1 MRVTALRADTAS
13 GGAAAHRSS
22 TEIVDVMTIS
32 CDLPRSG
39 LTDAYYVARTW
50 IGLPISGLFR
60 IHARGDQHLV
70 HPAVG
75 VVFPAGIEYR
85 MTHPVEGG
93 DTDVALSFRGDV
105 IEEALPDR
113 SERVQVTRLDVRV
126 RHAVGVL
133 MAAMRQGDTGRVE
146 DLALAILR
154 EIAANI
160 APSDPRAPSATLR
173 KKIDRVRI
181 LLAECPDRAWT
192 VESLARIAGY
202 SPYHFAHQ
210 FRAYTGTS
218 VHRYLADMR
227 LAAAL
232 RRIESGES
240 SLATVA
246 ADLGFAHHSHLTAT
260 LRRRLGITPRALRE
274 QLRGGTPRSLPGPRC
289 SGDARS
295 PRGPDW
301 SRGRQP
307 AMHSGG

>member
-1 MRVTALRADTAS
+1 
-13 GGAAAHRSS
+13 
-22 TEIVDVMTIS
+22 MTIS

-160 APSDPRAPSATLR
+160 APSDPRAPTATMR

-274 QLRGGTPRSLPGPRC
+274 QVRGGTPRSLRGPR
-289 SGDARS
+289 
-295 PRGPDW
+295 
-301 SRGRQP
+301 
-307 AMHSGG
+307 

>member
-22 TEIVDVMTIS
+22 TEIVDVVTIS

-105 IEEALPDR
+105 IEEALSDR

-126 RHAVGVL
+126 RQAVGVL

-146 DLALAILR
+146 EIGLAILR
-154 EIAANI
+154 EIAANV
-160 APSDPRAPSATLR
+160 APRDPRAPTATMPEE
-173 KKIDRVRI
+173 IDRVRT
-181 LLAECPDRAWT
+181 LLADSPARAWT
-192 VESLARIAGY
+192 VPSLGRILAY
-202 SPYHFAHQ
+202 YPYH
-210 FRAYTGTS
+210 
-218 VHRYLADMR
+218 LA
-227 LAAAL
+227 
-232 RRIESGES
+232 
-240 SLATVA
+240 
-246 ADLGFAHHSHLTAT
+246 
-260 LRRRLGITPRALRE
+260 P
-274 QLRGGTPRSLPGPRC
+274 
-289 SGDARS
+289 
-295 PRGPDW
+295 
-301 SRGRQP
+301 
-307 AMHSGG
+307 